1 MKIVINRILNAA
13 CVQGLRFGLCF
24 QTARADGNTSEVYRR
39 LIDDQVLGGHSR
51 TTVDPGVTDLDP
63 LGIEE

>member
-1 MKIVINRILNAA
+1 MQNCIMKIVINRILNAA

-39 LIDDQVLGGHSR
+39 LIDDQVLGTIRVFWTALADGE
-51 TTVDPGVTDLDP
+51 T
-63 LGIEE
+63 

>member
-1 MKIVINRILNAA
+1 MQNCIMKIVINRILNAA

-39 LIDDQVLGGHSR
+39 LIDDQVLGGILAPRSIR
-51 TTVDPGVTDLDP
+51 VLQTSIL
-63 LGIEE
+63 